1 MTDIEAIAKCKKEL
15 DMALYQSET
24 SNYPGIQAIHR
35 IKAEWLSRVLY
46 LAQKAIN
53 DAEKPKTN
61 ADRIRAM
68 GDEELVDF
76 LGEYR
81 FCDICD
87 EGCEACAYHG
97 DCNKRLLDWLKRPT
111 KGDKR

>member
-24 SNYPGIQAIHR
+24 SNYPGIQTIHR

-53 DAEKPKTN
+53 DEGKT
-61 ADRIRAM
+61 
-68 GDEELVDF
+68 
-76 LGEYR
+76 
-81 FCDICD
+81 
-87 EGCEACAYHG
+87 
-97 DCNKRLLDWLKRPT
+97 
-111 KGDKR
+111 DK